1 MRNGERLNDD
11 RSSRVESDDRI
22 SSDRL
27 VSGLSSVVPVLARLS
42 IIGWFVAISISGGAI
57 LGWWLD
63 GLAGSSPF
71 LLVCGIL
78 LGVAVAMV
86 GMVRMLS
93 SFGDNKKN
101 N

>member
-1 MRNGERLNDD
+1 MRNGERPNDD

-63 GLAGSSPF
+63 SLVGSSPF

-93 SFGDNKKN
+93 SFGDNKRN

>member
-11 RSSRVESDDRI
+11 RSSRVESD
-22 SSDRL
+22 DRL

-42 IIGWFVAISISGGAI
+42 IIGWFVAMSISGGAI

-63 GLAGSSPF
+63 GLVGTSPF

-93 SFGDNKKN
+93 SFGDNKRN

>member
-1 MRNGERLNDD
+1 MRNGERPNDD
-11 RSSRVESDDRI
+11 RSSEVESGDRI
-22 SSDRL
+22 ESDRL
-27 VSGLSSVVPVLARLS
+27 ISGLSSVAPVLARLS

-63 GLAGSSPF
+63 GLVGSAPF

-78 LGVAVAMV
+78 LGVAVAML

-93 SFGDNKKN
+93 SFGDKK
-101 N
+101 

>member
-11 RSSRVESDDRI
+11 RSSRAESGDRI
-22 SSDRL
+22 GSDRL
-27 VSGLSSVVPVLARLS
+27 VSGLSSVAPVLARLS
-42 IIGWFVAISISGGAI
+42 IIGWFVAVSISGGAI

-63 GLAGSSPF
+63 GLFGISPF

-93 SFGDNKKN
+93 SFVNKK
-101 N
+101 